1 MEIGIFF
8 YILAGFALINIIYY
22 FFFSKAG
29 FGKTPQPEGD
39 LKKAVTVIVCSKN
52 EQENLKILVPKLLEQ
67 DHPNFEVILINDAS
81 YDDTRDV
88 IEDFMSQDSRVK
100 MVDVVNNESFWGN
113 KKFALTL
120 GIKKA
125 ANDHLIFIDA
135 DCTPNSKQWLSLM
148 AIHLSEEKK
157 IVLGYGGYQKV
168 KNSLLNALI
177 RFETG
182 LTAIQY
188 FSYAMNGNPYMGV
201 GRNLAYTATQFYD
214 VSGFMSHMKIM
225 GGDDDLFVNQAATKD
240 NTVVSLNQD
249 SFTTS
254 EAKKSWSTW
263 WKQKKRHINT
273 ASHYKGSHKF
283 LLGLFYIS
291 QIGFIVSAVL
301 GFIFG
306 INWMIILGVVL
317 FRYLI
322 FWIVMGKGLSRF
334 RESDIII
341 ILPFLELLLI
351 FSQLALFVSNMV
363 NRPKQWN

>member
-1 MEIGIFF
+1 MEIGLFF
-8 YILAGFALINIIYY
+8 YVLTGIVLINITYY
-22 FFFSKAG
+22 LFFLKAG
-29 FGKTPQPEGD
+29 YGKTSQPQGH
-39 LKKAVTVIVCSKN
+39 LKKAVSVIVCSKN
-52 EQENLKILVPKLLEQ
+52 EQKNLKKLVPKLLEQ
-67 DHPNFEVILINDAS
+67 DHPNFELILINDAS
-81 YDDTRDV
+81 YDNTKDV
-88 IEDFMSQDSRVK
+88 IEGFMSQDARVK

-113 KKFALTL
+113 KKYALTL

-125 ANDHLIFIDA
+125 VNDHLIFIDA

-148 AIHLSEEKK
+148 AMHLSEEKK
-157 IVLGYGGYQKV
+157 IVLGYGGYQKI
-168 KNSLLNALI
+168 KKSLLNALI
-177 RFETG
+177 RYETG

-201 GRNLAYTATQFYD
+201 GRNLAYTASQFYE
-214 VSGFMSHMKIM
+214 VSGFISHIKIM
-225 GGDDDLFVNQAATKD
+225 GGDDDLFVNQAATKQ
-240 NTVVSLNQD
+240 NTAVSLNPN

-254 EAKKSWSTW
+254 KAKKTWSSW

-273 ASHYKGSHKF
+273 ASHYKRSHKF

-291 QIGFIVSAVL
+291 QIGFITSAIL

-306 INWMIILGVVL
+306 MNWMIILGVVL
-317 FRYLI
+317 LRYFI

-341 ILPFLELLLI
+341 LLPFLELLLI

-363 NRPKQWN
+363 NKPKQWN